1 MLTGRW
7 GAQGFP
13 AVTQAVAE
21 DTDHSF
27 LPVTLAASCREG
39 QMTGGQ
45 GRWPRQG
52 TWDDRRVWEVPCV
65 SAFQL

>member
-13 AVTQAVAE
+13 AVTQAAAE
-21 DTDHSF
+21 DTDHSL

-39 QMTGGQ
+39 QVTCGQ
-45 GRWPRQG
+45 GRRPRQG
-52 TWDDRRVWEVPCV
+52 TWDALRVWEVPCV